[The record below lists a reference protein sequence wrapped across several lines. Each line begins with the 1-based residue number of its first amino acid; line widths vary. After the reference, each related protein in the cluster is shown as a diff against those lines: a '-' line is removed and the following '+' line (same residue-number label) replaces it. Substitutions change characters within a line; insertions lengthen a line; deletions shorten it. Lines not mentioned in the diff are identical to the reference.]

1 MNSIPSIG
9 PDSAV
14 APRSGSASPQT
25 PAQQRADAAPT
36 VIDDSSSARA
46 DPGVLLK
53 VVPPARGRDDGTAI
67 RAEGS
72 MAQDLDLFE
81 LGRQAVSAIGLSAK
95 EADLAVAKRIEAA
108 FEALPAD
115 VQEAIRQASSP
126 AIAHLL
132 RLAAMTREGIKNA
145 PAIFAGPDGA
155 LADSPQAAALQLHE
169 SLKGAAPFQMAV
181 LLRDALLEGNT
192 ASAAAARQFLMGLR
206 AAQNAAQNP
215 AQNPAQ
221 NTANPQ
227 GAASGPHAHEA
238 SQAQGAQLLAELF
251 QSLAAG
257 GALGQLAQRR
267 FSQAAL
273 APAGPPQ
280 GQAQA
285 LPEASAKGMQ
295 ASMAALLHDTLERA
309 PALTPQ
315 TLQVAREAQADSPL
329 LTSSAAGQAPGS
341 APNATNATNAQAA
354 QAATLQAAAALLSP
368 AQTEQA
374 VRDGLK
380 MVMDGRMLW
389 TGQFTPGVWM
399 ALERSDAWR
408 ADREHPGGLQKGT
421 SLRFKLELPQLGVVE
436 IRALG
441 FGGQVSA
448 RVQADPAVTPKLAE
462 ALPALQ
468 ERLRHKGL
476 AGAQV
481 LIESS

>member
-215 AQNPAQ
+215 AQS
-221 NTANPQ
+221 TANPQ
-227 GAASGPHAHEA
+227 GAATGPHAHEA

-295 ASMAALLHDTLERA
+295 ASMAAPLHDTLERA

-341 APNATNATNAQAA
+341 APNATNATNATNAQAA